1 MIEPRNLTS
10 GIYRGGRR
18 PLDVFRRVTVGI
30 KATPMA
36 GFAALTEQ
44 DRWHIVNYVL
54 SIPIDGAFFDEHNH
68 QYHGG
73 TDPHAGHDHS
83 HEHPPAKESEKQADE
98 PDMESKATT
107 PEPAKDKK

>member
-1 MIEPRNLTS
+1 
-10 GIYRGGRR
+10 
-18 PLDVFRRVTVGI
+18 
-30 KATPMA
+30 MA
-36 GFAALTEQ
+36 GFAALPEQ

-73 TDPHAGHDHS
+73 TKPHAGHDHS
-83 HEHPPAKESEKQADE
+83 HEHPHDHPPAKESEKPADE
-98 PDMESKATT
+98 PDAEPKATT